1 MSFHKQSLNANG
13 NRRAGQYRIRNT
25 PETAAPSPK
34 HTTGKRVRVPA
45 SHHDRP
51 NSTTAKDN
59 ESRNIDTAAAR
70 DPACAGALCA
80 CCNKILIG
88 NDMPPLAPTSS
99 EDP

>member
-1 MSFHKQSLNANG
+1 MKASLFSK
-13 NRRAGQYRIRNT
+13 T
-25 PETAAPSPK
+25 PHADDLVNKIHA
-34 HTTGKRVRVPA
+34 
-45 SHHDRP
+45 
-51 NSTTAKDN
+51 AKDN